1 MMSLNMTTKSQN
13 ITFCHSKCY
22 ILSLKILH
30 FVTQSL
36 PQTINSRRKTIAY
49 LVLLIV
55 RNNEFALGTNL
66 NEST

>member
-1 MMSLNMTTKSQN
+1 M
-13 ITFCHSKCY
+13 
-22 ILSLKILH
+22 SLKILH